1 MVVSIGN
8 GTPDPKS
15 WEAPS
20 DISRSGRHH
29 KVFEYYGEH
38 NAQWLSRL
46 THMEDPW
53 NEARKGI
60 PSGMRC
66 ANVITKESMAMYYGG
81 L

>member
-1 MVVSIGN
+1 M
-8 GTPDPKS
+8 
-15 WEAPS
+15 
-20 DISRSGRHH
+20 
-29 KVFEYYGEH
+29 FEYYGEH